1 VDGLDTVLAPPT
13 VAQGFAN
20 HHHALRQN
28 ARTDPALGP
37 QVLQELLFGDHAV
50 AMREE
55 IGQKIQGVRLQRAQD
70 TRTAEFIA
78 VRIKRIRLK
87 SI

>member
-1 VDGLDTVLAPPT
+1 MDGLDTVLALPT
-13 VAQGFAN
+13 VAKGFAD

-28 ARTDPALGP
+28 ALTDPTLGP

-87 SI
+87 GI